1 MKMKIIRFLNFAL
14 LCLILFML
22 TSCIMLPKQTASL
35 YEDVYQTK
43 LSVNSLDKKL
53 SSYNENMNQSL
64 KTLSEE
70 SNTSAKTTNRNLADL
85 NERVMKIEEN
95 IRKLQAKIDEL
106 VFYIN
111 KDSSKV
117 SVSEEGEPVA
127 TSTSTAPSSTQSD
140 MLQGKKLYNQG
151 EYQKAIDIFN
161 NVLTR
166 NPAPNLASESYYH
179 IGQCYFYLND
189 YDNAIKN
196 FNQILTDHSEDELAP
211 YAMLR
216 LGDSYLKLNNKEEAR
231 KNYQGVLEK
240 YPNFKEA
247 ELVKA
252 KIEETK

>member
-1 MKMKIIRFLNFAL
+1 MITKILGFLNLSL
-14 LCLILFML
+14 LSLISLAL

-35 YEDVYQTK
+35 HEDVYQTK
-43 LSVNSLDKKL
+43 ISVESLDKKL

-95 IRKLQAKIDEL
+95 MRKLQAKIDEL

-111 KDSSKV
+111 KDSFKV

-127 TSTSTAPSSTQSD
+127 TSTSTALSSIQSD
-140 MLQGKKLYNQG
+140 MLQGKKFYNQG

-161 NVLTR
+161 TVLTH

-179 IGQCYFYLND
+179 IGQCNFYLND
-189 YDNAIKN
+189 FDNAIKN
-196 FNQILTDHSEDELAP
+196 FNQILTNYPEDELAP